1 MDESTQKMIDK
12 IQDQILKLE
21 DQIITKKKLVNQ
33 LCEVDGEAPL
43 YPDTE
48 SASSVISTTIR
59 PDHFF
64 GRPLATVVKEILEG
78 RKSRNKGAISLNDLF
93 EILKSGGFQFDAKDE
108 QASKRGVAITIGKNP
123 AFLKVPNNGYI
134 GLAEWYPNVK
144 KKAVQSSFPDDEND
158 GDPSEIGSA
167 QVEENRQKREANL
180 AAQEAAEKG
189 L

>member
-12 IQDQILKLE
+12 VQDQILKLE
-21 DQIITKKKLVNQ
+21 DQITTKKKLVNQ

-43 YPDTE
+43 YPDTD
-48 SASSVISTTIR
+48 SASSVISATIR

-64 GRPLATVVKEILEG
+64 GRPLATVVKEILEA
-78 RKSRNKGAISLNDLF
+78 RKTRNQGAISLNDLF
-93 EILKSGGFQFDAKDE
+93 EILKSGGFQFDTKDE
-108 QASKRGVAITIGKNP
+108 IGAKRGVAITIAKNP
-123 AFLKVPNNGYI
+123 AFMKVPNNGYI

-144 KKAVQSSFPDDEND
+144 KKPAAQTIADDDD

-167 QVEENRQKREANL
+167 QVEENRSKREAAL

-189 L
+189 E